1 MFPFPLHG
9 PTCDEFS
16 QVKLL
21 CPLMLSKSCKLQSK
35 PLNSKISKIKDSS
48 VPCLLQFEQPRKLIW
63 DVFIQGLQ
71 EINVEIQIY
80 FKSHNSACLQGSS
93 KLRRVH

>member
-63 DVFIQGLQ
+63 DVFILYLRFARNKCSDKN
-71 EINVEIQIY
+71 IFRITQI
-80 FKSHNSACLQGSS
+80 ACKVAAS
-93 KLRRVH
+93 